1 MAGKCAKC
9 GQKLTFR
16 KTALSNPPSCMTCLN
31 LEAMHQ
37 NSSDIDA
44 EEPAS
49 IADTSKRDEL
59 MSNTSASTGKLLSR
73 EARIAIESARIV
85 NTYGSLIQIV
95 GVVFGLVN
103 AGGGFYLTNYSGDVV
118 WVVGGV
124 LLGLVVIFLCAVQG
138 ALFRMASNYVVA
150 ILKD

>member
-1 MAGKCAKC
+1 MAGKCSKC

-16 KTALSNPPSCMTCLN
+16 NTALSNTPSCMNCLN

-37 NSSDIDA
+37 NSSEIDI
-44 EEPAS
+44 EEPES
-49 IADTSKRDEL
+49 ISNSSNRDES
-59 MSNTSASTGKLLSR
+59 MSNSSASTGKLLSR

-85 NTYGSLIQIV
+85 NTYGSLIQVV
-95 GVVFGLVN
+95 GVVFGLMN
-103 AGGGFYLTNYSGDVV
+103 AGAGFYLTNYSGDVV

-124 LLGLVVIFLCAVQG
+124 LLGLAIIFLCAVQG

-150 ILKD
+150 RLKD